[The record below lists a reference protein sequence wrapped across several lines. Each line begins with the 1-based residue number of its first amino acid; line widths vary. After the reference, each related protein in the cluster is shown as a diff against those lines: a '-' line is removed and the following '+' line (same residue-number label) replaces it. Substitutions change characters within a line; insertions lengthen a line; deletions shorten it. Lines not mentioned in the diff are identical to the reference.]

1 MRVLHSGFKPYM
13 VCITSLWFDKIIC
26 NLMKYWLLKYS
37 FVIWKMWKAEW
48 TKFLNKIIEH
58 THDHYNWNC
67 TWTDKNRIALSWG
80 LILSSYVAA
89 ESCQLSS
96 EILGQPTWMEVWVG
110 TWRSGALGVIRLL
123 MDARMDEYMNFR
135 GWVNNNRSVILCRR
149 TNLLKIRL
157 RPAGDVPQVWTSW
170 ERGLIISVRFFI
182 VKTWLEQFSKPIM
195 QNYHC
200 LIFNHI

>member
-1 MRVLHSGFKPYM
+1 MIKILDHIYYFLIFFNASLNKLMRVLHSGFKPYM

-80 LILSSYVAA
+80 LILTSYVAA

-110 TWRSGALGVIRLL
+110 RGAVEHWESSVYWW
-123 MDARMDEYMNFR
+123 MR
-135 GWVNNNRSVILCRR
+135 GWMN
-149 TNLLKIRL
+149 T
-157 RPAGDVPQVWTSW
+157 WTFVD
-170 ERGLIISVRFFI
+170 ELIITGRSSFAEEQTCWRFGFAQPEMFP
-182 VKTWLEQFSKPIM
+182 KCERRENGGL
-195 QNYHC
+195 
-200 LIFNHI
+200 